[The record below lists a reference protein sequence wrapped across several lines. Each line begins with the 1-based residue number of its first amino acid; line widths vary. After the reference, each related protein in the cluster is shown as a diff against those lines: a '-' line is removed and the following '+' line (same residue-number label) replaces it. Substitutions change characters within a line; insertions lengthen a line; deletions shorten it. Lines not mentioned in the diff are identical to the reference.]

1 MEILRSDG
9 TLESA
14 HEAIWIERHSGFAGY
29 SDKRASGFKAFADL
43 DARRFVELRKIKNE
57 LQIDMVRFNQ
67 LFPRPAFL
75 DNRRQ
80 FCRNV
85 DAPVIVR

>member
-43 DARRFVELRKIKNE
+43 DAFGFVKPARLRHVWAAAISVAW
-57 LQIDMVRFNQ
+57 LSLRHGA
-67 LFPRPAFL
+67 PRL
-75 DNRRQ
+75 EE
-80 FCRNV
+80 FCARWEPSL
-85 DAPVIVR
+85 A